1 MLKITVH
8 NNDVEWYSSGL
19 PLQLELNQ
27 KLSLLA
33 DQCVKCGMCL
43 PGCPT
48 YQISKNEN
56 ESPRGRIALMQGIM
70 QGDLQLTGKVKDHL
84 DHCVSCLSCEKICPS
99 TVQYETLIDGIREY
113 TVTQQNNTSAAK
125 LISFLISP
133 AIQSSLFMLLRFY
146 QLSGIQTLLRKSGL
160 LKLIGLHTKE
170 QLLPK
175 LSARLDLKPHYP
187 TELNALDPNTLNTVA
202 LFSGCMGNLFEQ
214 KAIQSS
220 IQVLNTLGYNV
231 AVPEQVCCGALHQH
245 SGFRS
250 QADELA
256 EKNRQSFLVN
266 KNYAAILFTASGCG
280 AQLKTTLK
288 ESSVPVTSVMQFIQ
302 QHTKNVPLKLNTIE
316 QQNVAVHQPC
326 SLKNILGEDAAV
338 IQLLN
343 SIPGLT
349 ISELDSQCCGAA
361 GKNMLTQANL
371 ANQIRQPLLEQIQ
384 QASPDAVVSSN
395 IGCALH
401 LMAGL
406 NIDNRLNE
414 IPLLHPIELLAKSL
428 A

>member
-1 MLKITVH
+1 MLIISV
-8 NNDVEWYSSGL
+8 DYGSELRSSGL

-27 KLSLLA
+27 KISLLA

-56 ESPRGRIALMQGIM
+56 ESPRGRIALMQGIVH
-70 QGDLQLTGKVKDHL
+70 GELPLTTKVKDHL

-113 TVTQQNNTSAAK
+113 TVTQQQNTSAAK

-133 AIQSSLFMLLRFY
+133 VIQNIVFPLLRFY
-146 QLSGIQTLLRKSGL
+146 QLSGMQTLLRKSGL
-160 LKLIGLHTKE
+160 LKVIGLHTQE
-170 QLLPK
+170 QLIPK
-175 LSARLDLKPHYP
+175 LSARLNLKHHYP
-187 TELNALDPNTLNTVA
+187 AKLNALGTVA
-202 LFSGCMGNLFEQ
+202 LFTGCMGNLFEQ
-214 KAIQSS
+214 KAIQAS
-220 IQVLNTLGYNV
+220 IQVLNRLGYNV
-231 AVPEQVCCGALHQH
+231 DVPEQVCCGALHQH
-245 SGFRS
+245 SGFRN
-250 QADELA
+250 QAEILA
-256 EKNRQSFLVN
+256 EKNRQSLLSN
-266 KNYAAILFTASGCG
+266 KTYDAVIFTASGCG
-280 AQLKTTLK
+280 AQLK
-288 ESSVPVTSVMQFIQ
+288 SVLNKSALSVTSVMQFIQ
-302 QHTKNVPLKLNTIE
+302 QHAKNYPLKLHTIK

-361 GKNMLTQANL
+361 GKNMLTQTSL

-384 QASPDAVVSSN
+384 QASPDVVVSSN

-406 NIDNRLNE
+406 NVDNRQNE
-414 IPLLHPIELLAKSL
+414 IPLLHPVELLAKSL